1 MTLLELKQKV
11 ADRVSAYR
19 MAILS
24 LMLSGLVGMASA
36 GTALNDSITPILTG
50 VTLLFTP
57 LLAVIVAG
65 IPLIVTIAIIAFI
78 LGILNMILGKLR

>member
-1 MTLLELKQKV
+1 MALLELKQKV
-11 ADRVSAYR
+11 AERVSAYR
-19 MAILS
+19 IAIVS
-24 LMLSGLVGMASA
+24 VMLTGLVGLVSA

-65 IPLIVTIAIIAFI
+65 IPLIVTLAIIGFI
-78 LGILNMILGKLR
+78 LGILSMILGKLK